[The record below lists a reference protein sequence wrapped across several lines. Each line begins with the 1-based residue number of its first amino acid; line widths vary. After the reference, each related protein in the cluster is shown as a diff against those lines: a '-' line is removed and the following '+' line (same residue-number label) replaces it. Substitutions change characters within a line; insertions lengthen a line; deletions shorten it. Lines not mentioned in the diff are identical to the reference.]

1 MVSNGALIAPG
12 MCPSGPRYADDGRTS
27 MTTICWLSRIIS
39 AAMVGAI
46 SAYPPVVFDTPTV
59 RQAGRRQ
66 IAESRRAAEVFIESP
81 TRTRPGLRR
90 RFFRRRSTLA
100 GDETVATPEP

>member
-27 MTTICWLSRIIS
+27 TTTICWLSRIIS
-39 AAMVGAI
+39 AAIVGAI

-59 RQAGRRQ
+59 RQAQSRKQ
-66 IAESRRAAEVFIESP
+66 KAE
-81 TRTRPGLRR
+81 TRNQKPETRSAPPNLPVPSDFCLLVSGL
-90 RFFRRRSTLA
+90 
-100 GDETVATPEP
+100 